1 MTSST
6 ENERTPSES
15 PVDSRSD
22 KTRIVDAVEETAGSI
37 MDWLED
43 QRRWARM
50 RRVGVTI
57 IVIALIAAW
66 LFTYLPILGFRPG
79 PSGAGVAVVPI
90 EGAIG
95 SPSGA
100 MAEDIVPNILSA
112 CRARTTKVLVLR
124 ISSGGGSPSHAERM
138 ASALSACRSREEGAV
153 PVIAVIE
160 SMGASAAYLVA
171 SQADEIVANRYA
183 QVGSI
188 GAVWTS
194 LDLTGAAERF
204 GVAERAFASGDLKT
218 SGVPLQRS
226 TPEQDAFL
234 QSMVDEV
241 AEQFRADVR
250 AGRGD
255 RLKDTPD
262 LYSGRTWLAG
272 EAKARGLID
281 EVATFDTFVEARF
294 PDMPVH
300 TYRPARSLQDKLGLE
315 AALTSAMEKVITE
328 ATTSDGQ
335 FR

>member
-1 MTSST
+1 MTSTT
-6 ENERTPSES
+6 EHENTKSAS
-15 PVDSRSD
+15 PADTRSD
-22 KTRIVDAVEETAGSI
+22 LTRIVDAVEETAGSV
-37 MDWLED
+37 MDMLED
-43 QRRWARM
+43 QRRWGRM
-50 RRVGVTI
+50 RRVGIAV
-57 IVIALIAAW
+57 IVMALMAAW
-66 LFTYLPILGFRPG
+66 LVTYLPILGFRPG
-79 PSGAGVAVVPI
+79 PSGSGVAVVPI

-100 MAEDIVPNILSA
+100 MAEDIVPNILAA
-112 CRARTTKVLVLR
+112 CRARTTKALVLR

-138 ASALSACRSREEGAV
+138 ADALSACRSREEGAV

-171 SQADEIVANRYA
+171 SQADEVVANRYA

-204 GVAERAFASGDLKT
+204 GVAERAFASGSLKT
-218 SGVPLQRS
+218 SGVPLQHS

-272 EAKARGLID
+272 EALERGLID

-294 PDMPVH
+294 PDMAVH

-315 AALTSAMEKVITE
+315 AALTSAMEKVLTD